1 MHGGSH
7 RHLDSFQV
15 QPPGPSTV
23 LKDDAEQT
31 AYFAFDFLPDRFRR
45 FFSCVLSVSAT
56 DLAGQIFS
64 FTASRSWLSSRNR

>member
-15 QPPGPSTV
+15 QSACSAEV
-23 LKDDAEQT
+23 LKDHPEQR

-45 FFSCVLSVSAT
+45 FFSGDKVSST
-56 DLAGQIFS
+56 GR
-64 FTASRSWLSSRNR
+64 TAQSCSLTTTTCSQKS

>member
-15 QPPGPSTV
+15 QPACSAEV
-23 LKDDAEQT
+23 LKDHPEQR

-45 FFSCVLSVSAT
+45 FFSCRDKVSST
-56 DLAGQIFS
+56 GR
-64 FTASRSWLSSRNR
+64 TAQSCSLTTTTCSQKS